1 MNSSCIVRLAV
12 RGVAGRSAD
21 VPSLL
26 ADGEDVLPAWLA
38 SQTLPMFPVDSL
50 STGCLSVRSSLL
62 VPILKLTPSQPLLS
76 LLSYAF
82 SSSFSHGQLFSHLS
96 SDLSTTPAG
105 KLHWNVP
112 SPSHTLLT
120 NLSTSPLFL
129 ALGPL
134 SRSIGRCIEACGEN
148 GSPASITAVRSC
160 MDGAERV
167 VGRVKGW
174 EAAKWSDAKEDDLDE
189 ETRVITLPWAALK
202 SLLFALT
209 LVQSSLLTLLTPKH
223 GAKPTR
229 LQLLLAGQALRNLGA
244 TYYITL
250 EFGTEGFG
258 AWKGVWSG
266 LLEVLSH
273 DDEGIEGL
281 MRQLEPREIG
291 EQALSRAWLGRH

>member
-1 MNSSCIVRLAV
+1 MLF
-12 RGVAGRSAD
+12 RS
-21 VPSLL
+21 
-26 ADGEDVLPAWLA
+26 
-38 SQTLPMFPVDSL
+38 
-50 STGCLSVRSSLL
+50 
-62 VPILKLTPSQPLLS
+62 
-76 LLSYAF
+76 
-82 SSSFSHGQLFSHLS
+82 
-96 SDLSTTPAG
+96 
-105 KLHWNVP
+105 
-112 SPSHTLLT
+112 
-120 NLSTSPLFL
+120 
-129 ALGPL
+129 
-134 SRSIGRCIEACGEN
+134 
-148 GSPASITAVRSC
+148 
-160 MDGAERV
+160 
-167 VGRVKGW
+167 
-174 EAAKWSDAKEDDLDE
+174 SDAKEDDLDE